1 MELNTTRSSLHESKS
16 ISSDKVSSNETSVS
30 TCLQSP
36 DTKMFSQSPCCC
48 LMPEA
53 NTHLYFTFPW
63 TWQQHQSSCFPP
75 VHPEQRESLEFLT
88 STMSS
93 SHIMI
98 QRTSSIHPS
107 IPHLFLHS
115 SLRLSRGVM
124 DASLRPDARMLSLHG
139 GVSDPTASHR
149 FDWQE
154 MRWCHDECGR
164 CLFYTDE
171 LEDDCSCAASQ
182 MWSMMMSGNW
192 ALLQRK
198 RAVDREEAIFNSST
212 DDKHWRHGSAFGI
225 LFQSGV
231 CHLQLTPKNTF
242 SHTHT

>member
-1 MELNTTRSSLHESKS
+1 MKPQFQHVYKVLTQRCFHSHPVVVDAWSQHTSILLFLEHGSSTRVH
-16 ISSDKVSSNETSVS
+16 VS
-30 TCLQSP
+30 
-36 DTKMFSQSPCCC
+36 
-48 LMPEA
+48 
-53 NTHLYFTFPW
+53 
-63 TWQQHQSSCFPP
+63 PP

-107 IPHLFLHS
+107 ILHLFLHS

-124 DASLRPDARMLSLHG
+124 DAFFKARRQNALTPRRS
-139 GVSDPTASHR
+139 VRSDRLPPL
-149 FDWQE
+149 DWQE

-192 ALLQRK
+192 ALLQKKKSRWQ
-198 RAVDREEAIFNSST
+198 RGGDI
-212 DDKHWRHGSAFGI
+212 
-225 LFQSGV
+225 Q
-231 CHLQLTPKNTF
+231 
-242 SHTHT
+242 